1 VSEGVPEPLRL
12 VQVGAGG
19 MGRAWLRN
27 LAANPDV
34 RLVGLVDLDADAAR
48 RAADE
53 EGFPGLAVATSVERL
68 TSRDEAQALVNVT
81 VPVAHHPVST
91 AALLGGLPVL
101 SEKPLAES
109 VSEGLSMVAASEVG
123 GRLLMV
129 SQSRR
134 YWRR

>member
-1 VSEGVPEPLRL
+1 MSEPLRL

-53 EGFPGLAVATSVERL
+53 EGFPGLAGGDVGRRAAARAPRPRPWS
-68 TSRDEAQALVNVT
+68 TSRSPSPT
-81 VPVAHHPVST
+81 TP
-91 AALLGGLPVL
+91 
-101 SEKPLAES
+101 
-109 VSEGLSMVAASEVG
+109 
-123 GRLLMV
+123 
-129 SQSRR
+129 
-134 YWRR
+134 